1 MGSLLVRSGMTTHP
15 PRIGRL
21 EGMPRN
27 TPAVEKRPNIFKQV
41 AQLLRFTRDVFPWA
55 PWAVLAAS
63 LLGVAIGLL
72 AAFLIPGNLF
82 TRIAWILTGILGG
95 ILLGMVTLSQLAQRA
110 MYKKLDGTPGAVG
123 HVLSTGLGR
132 SWQASDTPVGV
143 NPKTQDA
150 VYRAI
155 GKGGIVIVGEGSPLR
170 LKKLVADEE
179 KRDKRIASGVPI
191 TVFYVGHGPDEVPL
205 DKLTKTIKKLPKAID
220 KGTQAA
226 VIKRAASVNA
236 GGVSSLPIP
245 KGIDPTKVRA
255 PRPR

>member
-1 MGSLLVRSGMTTHP
+1 MAK
-15 PRIGRL
+15 
-21 EGMPRN
+21 N

-41 AQLLRFTRDVFPWA
+41 AQLLRFTREVDPWA
-55 PWAVLAAS
+55 PWAVLAVA
-63 LLGVAIGLL
+63 LIGVALGVA

-82 TRIAWILTGILGG
+82 TRIIWIITGILAGL
-95 ILLGMVTLSQLAQRA
+95 LLGMITLSRLATNA
-110 MYKKLDGTPGAVG
+110 MYQKLDGTPGAVG

-132 SWQASDTPVGV
+132 NWQASDTPVAV

-155 GKGGIVIVGEGSPLR
+155 GRGGIVIVGEGSPAR
-170 LKKLVADEE
+170 LKRLIADEE

-191 TVFYVGHGPDEVPL
+191 TVMYAGDGPDEVPL
-205 DKLTKTIKKLPKAID
+205 KELTKRIKKLPKAID
-220 KGTQAA
+220 KSTQAA

-236 GGVSSLPIP
+236 GGLGSLPIP

>member
-1 MGSLLVRSGMTTHP
+1 MAK
-15 PRIGRL
+15 
-21 EGMPRN
+21 N

-41 AQLLRFTRDVFPWA
+41 AQLLRFTREVDPWA
-55 PWAVLAAS
+55 PWAVLAVA
-63 LLGVAIGLL
+63 LIGVALGVA

-82 TRIAWILTGILGG
+82 TRIIWIITGILAGL
-95 ILLGMVTLSQLAQRA
+95 LLGMITLSRLATNA
-110 MYKKLDGTPGAVG
+110 MYQKLDGTPGAVG

-132 SWQASDTPVGV
+132 NWQASDTPVAV

-155 GKGGIVIVGEGSPLR
+155 GRGGIVIVGEGSPAR
-170 LKKLVADEE
+170 LKRLIADEE
-179 KRDKRIASGVPI
+179 NRDKRIASGVPI
-191 TVFYVGHGPDEVPL
+191 TVMYAGDGPDEVPL
-205 DKLTKTIKKLPKAID
+205 KELTKRIKKLPKAID
-220 KGTQAA
+220 KSTQAA

-236 GGVSSLPIP
+236 GGLGSLPIP